1 MNEQPNILKSLNSI
15 ESKILAVEAIKGLAH
30 KTAEAFVL
38 KIDDFKQFL
47 NECGLHAKL
56 VAKKSFILVE
66 VDEEHPLY
74 NKTVVLTGTRDKQ
87 VIEILKQVG
96 ANQGSSISKN
106 THLVVAKTK
115 DDDTGKAEEARKL
128 GIPIISVDEFI
139 SKYK

>member
-1 MNEQPNILKSLNSI
+1 LGA
-15 ESKILAVEAIKGLAH
+15 KILQVEAIKGLAH

-47 NECGLHAKL
+47 NECGLHTKL
-56 VAKKSFILVE
+56 AAKKSVVLVE
-66 VDEEHPLY
+66 VDEGHALY

-115 DDDTGKAEEARKL
+115 EDDTGKAEEARKL

>member
-1 MNEQPNILKSLNSI
+1 MGEFPDILVSNKSVSA
-15 ESKILAVEAIKGLAH
+15 KIAAVESIKGMAH

-38 KIDDFKQFL
+38 KIDDFKQFIV
-47 NECGLHAKL
+47 ECGLHQKL
-56 VAKKSFILVE
+56 SAKKAVILVE
-66 VDEEHPLY
+66 VDEDHPLF

-96 ANQGSSISKN
+96 ANQGASVSKN
-106 THLVVAKTK
+106 THLVVAKEK
-115 DDDTGKAEEARKL
+115 DDNTGKAEEARKL